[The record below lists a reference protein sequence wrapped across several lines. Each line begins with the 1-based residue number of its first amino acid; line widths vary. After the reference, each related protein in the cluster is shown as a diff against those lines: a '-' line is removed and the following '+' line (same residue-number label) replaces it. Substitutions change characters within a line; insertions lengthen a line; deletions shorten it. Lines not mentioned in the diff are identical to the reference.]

1 MPTASRYTL
10 LADLFGNARDGLD
23 LVAIVPAG
31 LPVTTLSVDVDAQ
44 ERKDLP
50 LLTETTLRL
59 VQAGVTAPEDI
70 SGLLGFPSEPVNRTL
85 ADSLSRGHLRLD
97 PTAGRTDERVRLT
110 PLGNQ
115 VANEHAAIQPT
126 RKTMRFYYDQTLREV
141 QPYDAT
147 LLIRASQA
155 ADEDLLLLPAASTAP
170 VHTDDLTPEK
180 VNTLLRALPDNSD
193 TVLAVRSIKQ
203 PRTPR
208 YLPVDLL
215 VYTDPDRTEIQ
226 LAVVLDGKLSS
237 AHDIALISLGG
248 ADALG
253 IRVDPPAQRPV
264 LDEDLERI
272 RVPIDATRPH
282 ADRVANGAQSTP
294 ETEEQI
300 QVRGVSVFEHPDLL
314 QKALTQATQR
324 VLIMSPWIKKSV
336 VTDDFMNKLE
346 SRVRRGI
353 RVDIAYGF
361 SRHDRKCD
369 PEAVQR
375 LEELAQAYPKAFTF
389 SRLSGTHAKILIF
402 DDVCV
407 TTSFNWL
414 SFQGSKDR
422 TYRMEEGNLIRG
434 CAFADAQHAYF
445 LAEIDKHCVGAGG

>member
-1 MPTASRYTL
+1 M
-10 LADLFGNARDGLD
+10 LADLFGNARDGLN

-31 LPVTTLSVDVDAQ
+31 LPVTTLSVEVDAQ

-59 VQAGVTAPEDI
+59 VQAGVTAPADI
-70 SGLLGFPSEPVNRTL
+70 SGLLGFPSDPVNRTL
-85 ADSLSRGHLRLD
+85 ADSLYRGHLRLD
-97 PTAGRTDERVRLT
+97 PTAGRADERVRLT
-110 PLGNQ
+110 PLGDQ

-126 RKTMRFYYDQTLREV
+126 RKTMRFYFDQTLREV
-141 QPYDAT
+141 QPYDPA

-170 VHTDDLTPEK
+170 VHMDDLTPEK
-180 VNTLLRALPDNSD
+180 INNLLRTIPDSSL
-193 TVLAVRSIKQ
+193 TVLAVRRIKQ

-215 VYTDPDRTEIQ
+215 VYTDPDRAEIQ
-226 LAVVLDGKLSS
+226 LAVVLDGKLSG

-248 ADALG
+248 ADTLD
-253 IRVDPPAQRPV
+253 IRVDPPAERPM
-264 LDEDLERI
+264 LDEGLESI
-272 RVPIDATRPH
+272 RVPVDSTRSH
-282 ADRVANGAQSTP
+282 AHRVADVVQPAL
-294 ETEEQI
+294 EAEEQI

-314 QKALTQATQR
+314 QEALTQATQR

-336 VTDDFMNKLE
+336 VTEDFMNKLE

-361 SRHDRKCD
+361 SLHDRKCD
-369 PEAVQR
+369 PEAVQN
-375 LEELAQAYPKAFTF
+375 LEDLAKAYPKTFTF
-389 SRLSGTHAKILIF
+389 NRLSGTHAKILIF
-402 DDVCV
+402 DHTCV

-414 SFQGSKDR
+414 SFQGSKER

-434 CAFADAQHAYF
+434 RDFADAQHAYF
-445 LAEIDKHCVGAGG
+445 LAEIDKHRVSAGG